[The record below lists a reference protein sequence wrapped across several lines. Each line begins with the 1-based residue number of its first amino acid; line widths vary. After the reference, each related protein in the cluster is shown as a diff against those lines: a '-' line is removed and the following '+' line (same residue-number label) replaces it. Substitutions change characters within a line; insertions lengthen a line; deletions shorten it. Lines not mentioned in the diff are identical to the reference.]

1 MRPQEAAGRERGFY
15 MITVRFLS
23 GVERRLGLPESS
35 CMYEGPSPVSFRML
49 CEELDLHFP
58 SDIQKPFLVNC
69 DGKTFTLDKA
79 FNTLSVPDGET
90 VVIFMINGGG

>member
-35 CMYEGPSPVSFRML
+35 CMYKGPSPVSFRML

-69 DGKTFTLDKA
+69 GGKTLTLDKA
-79 FNTLSVPDGET
+79 FNELTVPDGET
-90 VVIFMINGGG
+90 VIMFMINGGG

>member
-1 MRPQEAAGRERGFY
+1 
-15 MITVRFLS
+15 MITVRCLS

-35 CMYEGPSPVSFRML
+35 CMYEGPAPVSFRVL
-49 CEELDLHFP
+49 CEKLNLHFP

-69 DGKTFTLDKA
+69 CGQTFALDKA
-79 FNTLSVPDGET
+79 FNNLSVPDGET